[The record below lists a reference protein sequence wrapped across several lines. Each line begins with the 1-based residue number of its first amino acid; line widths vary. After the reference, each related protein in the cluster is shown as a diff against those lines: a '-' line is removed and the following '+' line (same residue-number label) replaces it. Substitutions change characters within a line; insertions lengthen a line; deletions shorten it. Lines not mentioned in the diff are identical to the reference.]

1 MFIESV
7 EIEQYR
13 NLDSMKINLSPG
25 VNIFYGDNAQ
35 GKTNFLESVYV
46 SSTTRS
52 HRGSKDRELIRFNC
66 NEAHIRLFYHKN
78 DLTHRMDVHL
88 RRSHSK
94 GIAVD
99 GVPVR
104 RTGEIMGNIPV
115 VLFSPEDLAIIKSGP
130 AGRRRFMDMEL
141 SQLDPVYLDHLVR
154 YNKVLSERNNL
165 LKQIKIFPALMET
178 IDGWNRQLILSASYL
193 IRKRKEFILQ
203 IDKMMKEIHGQLS
216 GGREIIKV
224 EYEYNTDEKD
234 LASALIQRQNKDI
247 ESGSTSVGPHRD
259 DVRFTIDGID
269 IRRFGSQGQQ
279 RTAALS
285 LKLSEIQL
293 IEDRRGDKPVLLLDD
308 VLSELDVQRQKLL
321 LHHIQNIQTL
331 VTCTGLDEFVGSRI
345 KIDKV
350 FRVIEGNIEEYKE
363 RKQEVKYE

>member
-7 EIEQYR
+7 EVHQYR

-52 HRGSKDRELIRFNC
+52 HRGSKDKDLIRFGC
-66 NEAHIRLFYHKN
+66 KEAHIRLYYRKK

-99 GVPVR
+99 GIPVR
-104 RTGEIMGNIPV
+104 RTGEIMGNIPI
-115 VLFSPEDLAIIKSGP
+115 VLFSPEDLAIIKNGP

-141 SQLDPVYLDHLVR
+141 SQLDPVYLSHLVQ

-178 IDGWNRQLILSASYL
+178 IDGWNQQLIRSGTYL
-193 IRKRKEFILQ
+193 IQKRKEFILQ
-203 IDKMMKEIHGQLS
+203 LDRLMKEIHGQLS
-216 GGREIIKV
+216 GGRESINV
-224 EYEYNTDEKD
+224 EYEYNTDAENM
-234 LASALIQRQNKDI
+234 ASLLLQHQNKDI
-247 ESGSTSVGPHRD
+247 ESGSSSIGPHRD
-259 DVRFTIDGID
+259 DIRFTIDGID

-285 LKLSEIQL
+285 LKLSEIRL
-293 IEDRRGDKPVLLLDD
+293 IEDMRGDQPILLLDD
-308 VLSELDVQRQKLL
+308 VLSELDTHRQKML
-321 LHHIQNIQTL
+321 LHHIQNTQTL

-350 FRVIEGNIEEYKE
+350 FRVKEGNIKEYEE
-363 RKQEVKYE
+363 RKQEVLYE